1 MKKEEI
7 DSSVLHFGKIE
18 EIAQQKYLDYAMS
31 VITSRALPDV
41 RDGLKPVQRRILY
54 AMHVLGVT
62 SGGAYKKSA
71 RIVGDTIGK
80 YHPHGD
86 SSVYEAMVR
95 TAQPFSMRMLLID
108 GQGNFGSVDGDS
120 AAAMRYTEARFHKF
134 SESMFKDI
142 NLNTVDMQPNY
153 DGSEHEPTVLPLQF
167 PNLLINGVQGIA
179 VGMASNIP
187 PHNPVEVMNAVKYLV
202 QCRQDSIDASID
214 DLINLIPAPDF
225 PTKGLVHGTH
235 TMRDAWT
242 TGRAKLKLRARW
254 AEEVVDGR
262 PVIAVT
268 ELPYQVNK
276 EKLKK
281 KITELALPISE
292 KDHPNFGK
300 PEVEGIYE
308 VVDESDKTGMRLAIY
323 LKHGYE
329 PDIVF
334 NRLIQ
339 LTELE
344 TSINYNCTVIVK
356 GEPKLLGMRDILE
369 EFIEHRNEVII
380 RRTQTLYDR
389 NLARERILEG
399 LMKAVHPD
407 NIDKVIAIVRG
418 SKEVKDARE
427 KLIELLDVDETQCNA
442 ILELS
447 LKRLTGLEI
456 DAMKAELEV
465 RIAENIRYRQIL
477 DDQQTRYEIIQQESD
492 EQIESF
498 MKTKEEIDRYWTTLP
513 YSKRLTKINAELL
526 ETNLGSLVKEEDCV
540 ILYTNEG
547 YIRRCP
553 VEDFKEQNRGTQGN
567 RKFDLHKNDYIVNTI
582 DSFSHNSLMFI
593 TEKGQAFTINAY
605 EVGTNLNGVH
615 INNLLPHKKQEDKIA
630 KILSVDFDVVG
641 DLTLITRN
649 GLVKRGNIQDYIK
662 SSVYKAGIRIMR
674 IADDDSIFEAH
685 ITTPDND
692 LMFFKA
698 DNTVSRTDIENF
710 SIKKGRVTS
719 GVAGTKLTDKLIGV
733 ISVGKNDE
741 NGIVATVTETGLIK
755 LSYVSE
761 YRQTSR
767 KSKGVKAFKAND
779 RSGSLVKASYVDNIN
794 SDIVTVTKKGLV
806 NRINLSSFRV
816 SSRISTGFK
825 LIDLGKND
833 EIVSVFIIKSDGEGE
848 VKVDAV
854 EIIDPENEDQN
865 QEVETEEEATEE

>member
-1 MKKEEI
+1 MKKDEI
-7 DSSVLHFGKIE
+7 DTSVLHSGKIE

-54 AMHVLGVT
+54 AMHILGIT

-95 TAQPFSMRMLLID
+95 TAQPFSMRMLLVD

-153 DGSEHEPTVLPLQF
+153 DGSEEEPTVLPLQF

-187 PHNPVEVMNAVKYLV
+187 PHNPIEVMNAVKYLV
-202 QCRQDSIDASID
+202 KCKQDNLEPSLD
-214 DLINLIPAPDF
+214 DLISIVPAPDF
-225 PTKGLVHGTH
+225 PTKGLIHGTS
-235 TMRDAWT
+235 TIREAWT
-242 TGRAKLKLRARW
+242 TGRGKMKLRAKW
-254 AEEVVDGR
+254 SEELVDGR
-262 PVIAVT
+262 PVIAVS

-281 KITELALPISE
+281 KITELAMPISDKE
-292 KDHPNFGK
+292 HPNFGK

-308 VVDESDKTGMRLAIY
+308 VIDESDKTGLRLAIY

-329 PDIVF
+329 PDIIF

-344 TSINYNCTVIVK
+344 TAINYNCTVIVK
-356 GEPKLLGMRDILE
+356 GEPKLLGMQDILE
-369 EFIEHRNEVII
+369 EFILHRNEVII
-380 RRTQTLYDR
+380 RRTQTLYEK
-389 NLARERILEG
+389 NLAREKILEG

-407 NIDKVIAIVRG
+407 NLDKVIALIRG
-418 SKEVKDARE
+418 SKEVKEARE
-427 KLIELLDVDETQCNA
+427 QLISLLEIDEIQANA
-442 ILELS
+442 ILELN

-456 DAMKAELEV
+456 ESMKEELDV
-465 RIAENIRYRQIL
+465 RKTENIRYRQIL
-477 DDQQTRYEIIQQESD
+477 EDQQTRYEIIQQESD
-492 EQIESF
+492 EQIEAFS
-498 MKTKEEIDRYWTTLP
+498 KIKEDFDRYWTTLP
-513 YSKRLTKINAELL
+513 YSKRLTTINQSLL
-526 ETNLGSLVKEEDCV
+526 ETNLGSLIKEEDCV
-540 ILYTNEG
+540 ILYSNDG

-567 RKFDLHKNDYIVNTI
+567 KKFDLRKNDYIVNTI
-582 DSFSHNSLMFI
+582 DTFSHDSLMFI

-615 INNLLPHKKQEDKIA
+615 INNLLPNKKSEDKIA
-630 KILSVDFDVVG
+630 KILSVNFEQAG
-641 DLTLITRN
+641 DLTLITEK
-649 GLVKRGNIQDYIK
+649 GLVKRGNLKDYIK
-662 SSVYKAGIRIMR
+662 SSVFKAGIRVMR
-674 IADDDSIFEAH
+674 IAEDDRIFEAH
-685 ITTPDND
+685 ITTNDND

-698 DNTVSRTDIENF
+698 DNSVSRTDIENF
-710 SIKKGRVTS
+710 NIKKGRVTS
-719 GVAGTKLTDKLIGV
+719 GLRGTKLTDKLIGV
-733 ISVGKNDE
+733 VSVDKNDE
-741 NGIVATVTETGLIK
+741 NGIVATVTESGLIK

-767 KSKGVKAFKAND
+767 NSKGVKAFKEND
-779 RSGSLVKASYVDNIN
+779 RSGSLIKASYVDDIN
-794 SDIVTVTKKGLV
+794 SDIVIVTKKGLV
-806 NRINLSSFRV
+806 NRINLAGFRV
-816 SSRISTGFK
+816 SSRITTGVK
-825 LIDLGKND
+825 LIDLSKGD
-833 EIVSVFIIKSDGEGE
+833 EFVSVFIVKTGSDEE
-848 VKVDAV
+848 TVAPV
-854 EIIDPENEDQN
+854 ESIIEETQDTEN
-865 QEVETEEEATEE
+865 TEE

>member
-1 MKKEEI
+1 MKKDESI
-7 DSSVLHFGKIE
+7 DTSVLHFGKIE

-54 AMHVLGVT
+54 AMHILGIT

-95 TAQPFSMRMLLID
+95 TAQPFSMRMLLVD

-142 NLNTVDMQPNY
+142 NLNTVDMQQNY
-153 DGSEHEPTVLPLQF
+153 DGSEQEPSVLPLQF

-179 VGMASNIP
+179 VGMASHIP
-187 PHNPVEVMNAVKYLV
+187 PHNPIEVMNAVKYLV
-202 QCRQDSIDASID
+202 ECKQGNIEPLID
-214 DLINLIPAPDF
+214 DLINIVPAPDF
-225 PTKGLVHGTH
+225 PTRGLVHGTS
-235 TMRDAWT
+235 TIRDAWT
-242 TGRAKLKLRARW
+242 IGRGRMKLRARW
-254 AEEVVDGR
+254 NEEVVDGR

-276 EKLKK
+276 EKLRK

-292 KDHPNFGK
+292 KDHPHFGK

-323 LKHGYE
+323 LKSGFE
-329 PDIVF
+329 PEIVF

-356 GEPKLLGMRDILE
+356 GEPKLIGMREILE
-369 EFIEHRNEVII
+369 EFIAHRNEVII
-380 RRTQTLYDR
+380 RRTQTLYDK
-389 NLARERILEG
+389 NLARERILDA
-399 LMKAVHPD
+399 LMKAVNPD
-407 NIDKVIAIVRG
+407 NIEKVIAIVRAA
-418 SKEVKDARE
+418 KEVKEARE
-427 KLIELLDVDETQCNA
+427 KLVELLEVDELQASA

-456 DAMKAELEV
+456 DNMREELEV
-465 RIAENIRYRQIL
+465 RKVENIRYRQIL
-477 DDQQTRYEIIQQESD
+477 DDQQTRYEIIQKESD

-498 MKTKEEIDRYWTTLP
+498 SKTKEDLDRYWTTLP
-513 YSKRLTKINAELL
+513 YAKRLTNIHTELL
-526 ETNLGSLVKEEDCV
+526 ETTLGSLIKEEDCV

-615 INNLLPHKKQEDKIA
+615 INNLLPHKKEEDKIS

-641 DLTLITRN
+641 DLTLITKK
-649 GLVKRGNIQDYIK
+649 GLVKRGNIQNYIK
-662 SSVYKAGIRIMR
+662 SSVYKAGIRIMK
-674 IADDDSIFEAH
+674 IADDDRIFEAH
-685 ITTPDND
+685 ITTPEND

-710 SIKKGRVTS
+710 NIKKGRVTS
-719 GVAGTKLTDKLIGV
+719 GVSGTKLTDKLIGV
-733 ISVGKNDE
+733 ISVSKTDE
-741 NGIVATVTETGLIK
+741 NGIVATVTETGLVK

-767 KSKGVKAFKAND
+767 NSKGVKAFKEND
-779 RSGSLVKASYVDNIN
+779 RSGSLVKASYVDNLN
-794 SDIVTVTKKGLV
+794 SDIVIVTKKGLV
-806 NRINLSSFRV
+806 NRISLSNFRV

-825 LIDLGKND
+825 LVDLAKND
-833 EIVSVFIIKSDGEGE
+833 AIVSVFIVKSDGEDSDL
-848 VKVDAV
+848 VVIDDV
-854 EIIDPENEDQN
+854 VVNSIEIDS
-865 QEVETEEEATEE
+865 EE